1 MILYNT
7 ETANHSRILVN
18 RISETADFYLQKLE
32 LTEFDIE
39 ELNKYLI
46 EKRKLQWYASR
57 YTLKKLLDKPEM
69 IYLNKDE
76 YGKPFLENFP
86 IHISLSHTQ
95 QMVVAMSNEQFFVGV
110 DVEQIKDK
118 VKRIAHKFTT
128 EYECEFMQPNTEL
141 ETLITIWSAKESIYK
156 MYSQKQLDFKE
167 HILLEPFEFQGNG
180 KIQARLV
187 KNDLDKKLIV
197 NYTQIEDHIL
207 TYIED
212 ISFSSEQN

>member
-1 MILYNT
+1 MILYNK
-7 ETANHSRILVN
+7 ETIFHSKILVN
-18 RISETADFYLQKLE
+18 RIVESAEYYLQSLE
-32 LTEFDIE
+32 LTEFDQA

-57 YTLKKLLDKPEM
+57 YTLKKALNKNTI

-76 YGKPFLENFP
+76 FGKPYLEHYAT
-86 IHISLSHTQ
+86 HISLSHTQ
-95 QMVVAMSNEQFFVGV
+95 HMVVAMCNEQYTIGV
-110 DVEQIKDK
+110 DVEQIKEK

-128 EYECEFMQPNTEL
+128 SFECELMKPNTEL

-167 HILLEPFEFQGNG
+167 HILLEPFEFQSTGQ
-180 KIQARLV
+180 IQARLV
-187 KNDLDKKLIV
+187 KNGLDKKLLV
-197 NYTQIEDHIL
+197 NYLQIEDHIL

-212 ISFSSEQN
+212 V